1 MYHAQRLAGPLTAIA
16 IALALPGVALAQD
29 NRVVV
34 ELYTAQ
40 GCSSC
45 PPADA
50 LLEEMAKNAEILALA
65 FHVDYWDYL
74 GWQDAFASPAHTLRQ
89 KAYAHAAGERMI
101 YTPQAIVDGT
111 ARLVG
116 SDAQALMSAVM
127 QAMNKDRRA
136 LVAVSRTGGNL
147 TVTVTVTGTG
157 SPPLPAPIEVLLV
170 RYTPEAS
177 VEILHGEN
185 AGQTIRYV
193 NTVTSVTPIGQWSGA
208 GALSLT
214 APISGTGAAA
224 ILLQSPGMGAVL
236 AAAVVP

>member
-1 MYHAQRLAGPLTAIA
+1 MYHAHRLAGPLTAIA
-16 IALALPGVALAQD
+16 LALPGAAVAQD
-29 NRVVV
+29 SLVVV
-34 ELYTAQ
+34 ELYTSQ

-50 LLEEMAKNAEILALA
+50 LLEEMAKNVEILPLA

-89 KAYAHAAGERMI
+89 KAYAHTAGERMI

-111 ARLVG
+111 ARMVG
-116 SDAQALMSAVM
+116 SDSQALMSAVM

-136 LVAVSRTGGNL
+136 KVSVSRSGATL
-147 TVTVTVTGTG
+147 TVTGTA
-157 SPPLPAPIEVLLV
+157 SESLPTPVQVLLV

-193 NTVTSVTPIGQWSGA
+193 NTVTSVTQIGEWTGA
-208 GALSLT
+208 QALSLT
-214 APISGTGAAA
+214 APISGAEAAA
-224 ILLQSPGMGAVL
+224 ILVQAPDMGAVL
-236 AAAVVP
+236 AAALVP

>member
-1 MYHAQRLAGPLTAIA
+1 MYHAHRLAGPLTAIA
-16 IALALPGVALAQD
+16 LALPGAAVAQD
-29 NRVVV
+29 SLVVV
-34 ELYTAQ
+34 ELYTSQ

-50 LLEEMAKNAEILALA
+50 LLEEMAKNVEILPLA

-111 ARLVG
+111 ARMVG
-116 SDAQALMSAVM
+116 SDSQALMSAVM

-136 LVAVSRTGGNL
+136 KVSVSRSGATL
-147 TVTVTVTGTG
+147 TVTGTA
-157 SPPLPAPIEVLLV
+157 SESLPTPVQVLLV

-193 NTVTSVTPIGQWSGA
+193 NTVTSVTQIGEWTGA
-208 GALSLT
+208 QALSLT
-214 APISGTGAAA
+214 APISGAEAAA
-224 ILLQSPGMGAVL
+224 ILVQAPDMGAVL
-236 AAAVVP
+236 AAALVP

>member
-1 MYHAQRLAGPLTAIA
+1 M
-16 IALALPGVALAQD
+16 ALALPGAALAQESL
-29 NRVVV
+29 VVV
-34 ELYTAQ
+34 ELYTSQ

-50 LLEEMAKNAEILALA
+50 LLEEMTKNAEILPLA

-111 ARLVG
+111 ARMVG

-127 QAMNKDRRA
+127 QAMNADRRA
-136 LVAVSRTGGNL
+136 QVAVSRSGATL
-147 TVTVTVTGTG
+147 TVTG
-157 SPPLPAPIEVLLV
+157 SLSADLTAPVQILLV

-193 NTVTSVTPIGQWSGA
+193 NTVTSVTQIGQWSGA
-208 GALSLT
+208 EALSLT
-214 APISGTGAAA
+214 APISGAEAAA
-224 ILLQSPGMGAVL
+224 ILVQSPDMGAVL
-236 AAAVVP
+236 AAALVP

>member
-1 MYHAQRLAGPLTAIA
+1 MYHAHRLAGPLTAM
-16 IALALPGVALAQD
+16 ALALPGAALAQESL
-29 NRVVV
+29 VVV
-34 ELYTAQ
+34 ELYTSQ

-50 LLEEMAKNAEILALA
+50 LLEEMTKNAEILPLA

-111 ARLVG
+111 ARMVG

-127 QAMNKDRRA
+127 QAMNADRRA
-136 LVAVSRTGGNL
+136 QVAVSRSGATL
-147 TVTVTVTGTG
+147 TVTG
-157 SPPLPAPIEVLLV
+157 SLSADLTAPVQILLV

-193 NTVTSVTPIGQWSGA
+193 NTVTSVTQIGQWSGA
-208 GALSLT
+208 EALSLT
-214 APISGTGAAA
+214 APISGAEAAA
-224 ILLQSPGMGAVL
+224 ILVQSPDMGAVL
-236 AAAVVP
+236 AAALVP

>member
-1 MYHAQRLAGPLTAIA
+1 MYHAHRLAGPLTAIA
-16 IALALPGVALAQD
+16 LALPGAAVAQD
-29 NRVVV
+29 SLVVV
-34 ELYTAQ
+34 ELYTSQ

-50 LLEEMAKNAEILALA
+50 LLEEMAKNVEILPLA

-111 ARLVG
+111 ARMVG
-116 SDAQALMSAVM
+116 SDSQALMSAVM

-136 LVAVSRTGGNL
+136 KVSVSRSGATL
-147 TVTVTVTGTG
+147 TVTGTA
-157 SPPLPAPIEVLLV
+157 SESLPAPVQVLLV

-193 NTVTSVTPIGQWSGA
+193 NTVTSVTQIGEWTGA
-208 GALSLT
+208 QALSLT
-214 APISGTGAAA
+214 APISGAEAAA
-224 ILLQSPGMGAVL
+224 ILVQAPDMGAVL
-236 AAAVVP
+236 AAALVP

>member
-1 MYHAQRLAGPLTAIA
+1 M
-16 IALALPGVALAQD
+16 ALALPGAALAQESL
-29 NRVVV
+29 VVV
-34 ELYTAQ
+34 ELYTSQ

-50 LLEEMAKNAEILALA
+50 LLEEMTKNAEILPLA

-111 ARLVG
+111 ARMVG

-127 QAMNKDRRA
+127 QAMNADRRA
-136 LVAVSRTGGNL
+136 QVAVSRSGATL
-147 TVTVTVTGTG
+147 TVTG
-157 SPPLPAPIEVLLV
+157 SLSADLTAPVQILLV

-193 NTVTSVTPIGQWSGA
+193 NTVTSVTQIGQWSGA

-214 APISGTGAAA
+214 APISGAEAAA
-224 ILLQSPGMGAVL
+224 ILVQSPDMGAVL
-236 AAAVVP
+236 AAALVP

>member
-1 MYHAQRLAGPLTAIA
+1 MYHAHRLAGPLTAIA
-16 IALALPGVALAQD
+16 LALPGAAVAQD
-29 NRVVV
+29 SLVVV
-34 ELYTAQ
+34 ELYTSQ

-50 LLEEMAKNAEILALA
+50 LLEEMAKNVEILPLA

-111 ARLVG
+111 ARMVG
-116 SDAQALMSAVM
+116 SDSHALMSAVM

-136 LVAVSRTGGNL
+136 KVSVSRDGATL
-147 TVTVTVTGTG
+147 TVTGTA
-157 SPPLPAPIEVLLV
+157 SESLPAPVQVLLV

-193 NTVTSVTPIGQWSGA
+193 NTVTSVTQIGEWTGA
-208 GALSLT
+208 QALSLT
-214 APISGTGAAA
+214 APISGAEAAA
-224 ILLQSPGMGAVL
+224 ILVQAPDMGAVL
-236 AAAVVP
+236 AAALVP

>member
-1 MYHAQRLAGPLTAIA
+1 MYHAHRLAGPLTAIA
-16 IALALPGVALAQD
+16 LALPGAAVAQD
-29 NRVVV
+29 SLVVV
-34 ELYTAQ
+34 ELYTSQ

-50 LLEEMAKNAEILALA
+50 LLEEMAKNVEILPLA

-111 ARLVG
+111 ARMVG
-116 SDAQALMSAVM
+116 SDSQALMSAVM

-136 LVAVSRTGGNL
+136 KVSVSRDGATL
-147 TVTVTVTGTG
+147 TVTGTA
-157 SPPLPAPIEVLLV
+157 SESLPAPVQVLLV

-193 NTVTSVTPIGQWSGA
+193 NTVTSVTQIGEWTGA
-208 GALSLT
+208 QALSLT
-214 APISGTGAAA
+214 APISGAEAAA
-224 ILLQSPGMGAVL
+224 ILVQAPDMGAVL
-236 AAAVVP
+236 AAALVP

>member
-1 MYHAQRLAGPLTAIA
+1 MYHAHRLAGPLTAIA
-16 IALALPGVALAQD
+16 LALPGAAVAQD
-29 NRVVV
+29 SLVVV
-34 ELYTAQ
+34 ELYTSQ

-50 LLEEMAKNAEILALA
+50 LLEEMAKNVEILPLA

-111 ARLVG
+111 ARMVG
-116 SDAQALMSAVM
+116 SDSQALMSAVM

-136 LVAVSRTGGNL
+136 KVSVSRDGATL
-147 TVTVTVTGTG
+147 TVTGTAFE
-157 SPPLPAPIEVLLV
+157 SLPAPVQVLLV

-193 NTVTSVTPIGQWSGA
+193 NTVTSVTQIGEWTGA
-208 GALSLT
+208 QALSLT
-214 APISGTGAAA
+214 APISGAEAAA
-224 ILLQSPGMGAVL
+224 ILVQAPDMGAVL
-236 AAAVVP
+236 AAALVP

>member
-1 MYHAQRLAGPLTAIA
+1 MYHAHRLAGPLTAIA
-16 IALALPGVALAQD
+16 LALPGSALAQD
-29 NRVVV
+29 NLVVV
-34 ELYTAQ
+34 ELYTSQ

-50 LLEEMAKNAEILALA
+50 LLEEMAKNAEILPLA

-89 KAYAHAAGERMI
+89 KAYAHAAGDRMI

-111 ARLVG
+111 ARMVG
-116 SDAQALMSAVM
+116 SDSQALMSAVM

-136 LVAVSRTGGNL
+136 KVSVSRSGATL
-147 TVTVTVTGTG
+147 TVTGTA
-157 SPPLPAPIEVLLV
+157 SESLPTPVQVLLV

-193 NTVTSVTPIGQWSGA
+193 NTVTSVTEIGQWSGA
-208 GALSLT
+208 EALSLT
-214 APISGTGAAA
+214 APISGAEAAA
-224 ILLQSPGMGAVL
+224 ILVQAPDMGEVL
-236 AAAVVP
+236 AAALVP

>member
-16 IALALPGVALAQD
+16 LALPGAVLAQD
-29 NRVVV
+29 NLVVV

-136 LVAVSRTGGNL
+136 HVAVSRTGGNL
-147 TVTVTVTGTG
+147 TVTVTGTG
-157 SPPLPAPIEVLLV
+157 SQPLQAAIEVLLV

-193 NTVTSVTPIGQWSGA
+193 NTVTSVTHIGQWSGA
-208 GALSLT
+208 EALSLT
-214 APISGTGAAA
+214 APISGAEAAA
-224 ILLQSPGMGAVL
+224 ILVQAPDMGAVL
-236 AAAVVP
+236 AAALVP